1 MTVMKHFGRVVGLSL
16 GRVFFYFRLT
26 FTFQLLDK
34 LCSQASSLLPSGTC
48 LQFSSRI
55 SFSIPTA
62 RRFSSNVANSRS
74 RASASIFFARKIPQ
88 EYVHSVRIELA
99 KLILVGTT
107 ITYAY
112 QATGD
117 PDCTVDRQTTS
128 STI

>member
-62 RRFSSNVANSRS
+62 RRFYRMLLTHVLAL
-74 RASASIFFARKIPQ
+74 SASQF
-88 EYVHSVRIELA
+88 VRW
-99 KLILVGTT
+99 VGLSFL
-107 ITYAY
+107 YF
-112 QATGD
+112 GGS
-117 PDCTVDRQTTS
+117 P
-128 STI
+128 STMGRA

>member
-16 GRVFFYFRLT
+16 GRVSFYFRLT

-74 RASASIFFARKIPQ
+74 RAFRKSVCALGWVELSVFWWQSIDHGSCIDFVRPRLLRRTP
-88 EYVHSVRIELA
+88 SV
-99 KLILVGTT
+99 
-107 ITYAY
+107 YS
-112 QATGD
+112 
-117 PDCTVDRQTTS
+117 PTS
-128 STI
+128 QL